1 MHPSVFAQEN
11 MEASSKLM
19 FVWLILGVLSA
30 MDCKNSHTVLMQGI
44 PKKYVNQRH
53 LKSQWTYQVFEFLTI
68 KKKKNAH
75 SLFSRFFSYIQ
86 AKLKTEHDSL
96 GSPRREISIQG
107 LTCCRISVK
116 PGCLFFIS
124 SQWFSDSFMYACKS
138 TRSQFI
144 PIATSQVSWKCLTF
158 WTEALKGRRQTT

>member
-19 FVWLILGVLSA
+19 FVLPILGVLSA

-44 PKKYVNQRH
+44 PKTYVNQRH

-68 KKKKNAH
+68 FFFYSELTEVKTHIFHAYAH

-86 AKLKTEHDSL
+86 AKLKT
-96 GSPRREISIQG
+96 
-107 LTCCRISVK
+107 
-116 PGCLFFIS
+116 
-124 SQWFSDSFMYACKS
+124 
-138 TRSQFI
+138 
-144 PIATSQVSWKCLTF
+144 
-158 WTEALKGRRQTT
+158 

>member
-1 MHPSVFAQEN
+1 
-11 MEASSKLM
+11 
-19 FVWLILGVLSA
+19 
-30 MDCKNSHTVLMQGI
+30 MDCKNSHTVLMQCI
-44 PKKYVNQRH
+44 PKTYVNQRH

-68 KKKKNAH
+68 FFFYSELTEVKTHIFHAYAH